1 MARAVL
7 FDRHPFEHTVRWRT
21 IANVLSMGFVVT
33 VKLRSLHSGHQ
44 SSRGSADLARIVE
57 SFAESSIKL
66 ASLVLPANSLPRQKL
81 REIVDAAAAAGLRVI
96 RLSSTCDLQQKADD
110 AFAFELIEVAI
121 CSAGSLSICGSS
133 RSTLS
138 SEAGRSWSPAA
149 AAALAPNFGATSSDA
164 VRSNSS
170 L

>member
-21 IANVLSMGFVVT
+21 IANVLSMGFVVS

-57 SFAESSIKL
+57 SFAESSIKF

-81 REIVDAAAAAGLRVI
+81 REIVDAAAAALRVV

-110 AFAFELIEVAI
+110 AFAFELIEVADLLGREPVDLRI
-121 CSAGSLSICGSS
+121 ESIDALI
-133 RSTLS
+133 R
-138 SEAGRSWSPAA
+138 GRSFVVTGGGGSIGSELW
-149 AAALAPNFGATSSDA
+149 GTSSDA